1 MDYKVRLKSKAKD
14 FILSQR
20 RPIQRLLIKQL
31 DKLALNPTPKNS
43 ELLDP
48 ALSIYKLKHK
58 DYRILYRI
66 KNDRL
71 EVLVAAIGG
80 KIYTKDLF
88 KEIIDSLIEKR
99 SSSSTRK
106 WRAYY
111 PLRSHFSAVKH
122 VVAGWKPT
130 AQPTALMAA

>member
-31 DKLALNPTPKNS
+31 DKLALNPIPKKS
-43 ELLDP
+43 ELLDA
-48 ALSIYKLKHK
+48 ALSIYKLTHK

-66 KNDRL
+66 IDNRL

-80 KIYTKDLF
+80 KIDTRDLF

-99 SSSSTRK
+99 SSRNTRK
-106 WRAYY
+106 
-111 PLRSHFSAVKH
+111 
-122 VVAGWKPT
+122 
-130 AQPTALMAA
+130 